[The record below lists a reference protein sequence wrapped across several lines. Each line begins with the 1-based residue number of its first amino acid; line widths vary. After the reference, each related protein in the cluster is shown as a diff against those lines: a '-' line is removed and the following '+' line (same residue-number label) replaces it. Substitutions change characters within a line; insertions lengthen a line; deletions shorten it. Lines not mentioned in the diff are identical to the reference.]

1 MTAPITLIDVATSVF
16 FPVGV
21 VLAIAGLFVFSL
33 AWPRGSLAWQRTF
46 GRPGFIALPL
56 CALCTYI
63 VASTFVC
70 LEQRGLI
77 TQETLW
83 LMLGVLLVGIYL
95 NVRYS
100 TRRVAVVE
108 PDAVLSE
115 PVAAKPRRR
124 DVDAAAA

>member
-1 MTAPITLIDVATSVF
+1 M
-16 FPVGV
+16 
-21 VLAIAGLFVFSL
+21 
-33 AWPRGSLAWQRTF
+33 
-46 GRPGFIALPL
+46 
-56 CALCTYI
+56 
-63 VASTFVC
+63 C